1 MTQPGACMAMETE
14 YGGVSGEGIDR
25 LVLRGALA
33 ETSHLSAWVQSLG
46 ARYRVDDELQFAIHL
61 CLEEVVSNIIRHGY
75 APDTA
80 EPVTIEFSRPREGQ
94 LVFTIEDF
102 APPFNPLLAPEM
114 PLFDTAGEPAIGGRG
129 IRLLRSFAHT
139 LEHERTAAGN
149 RLRIGFTNARIQVPR
164 P

>member
-1 MTQPGACMAMETE
+1 MAMQTE
-14 YGGVSGEGIDR
+14 YARVADR
-25 LVLRGALA
+25 LVLRGGLS
-33 ETSHLSAWVQSLG
+33 ETSHLSEWVRSLATRDG
-46 ARYRVDDELQFAIHL
+46 VDDELEFAIHL

-80 EPVTIEFSRPREGQ
+80 QPVTIEFSRLGEGQ
-94 LVFTIEDF
+94 LLFTIEDF

-114 PLFDTAGEPAIGGRG
+114 PLVDTGGEPAIGGRG
-129 IRLLRSFAHT
+129 IRLLRAFAHT

-149 RLRIGFTNARIQVPR
+149 RLRIGFTGARMQVPQ

>member
-1 MTQPGACMAMETE
+1 MAMETE
-14 YGGVSGEGIDR
+14 DGRVPGQVIDR
-25 LVLRGALA
+25 IVLRGTLS
-33 ETSHLSAWVQSLG
+33 ETSRLSEWAQSLA
-46 ARYRVDDELQFAIHL
+46 ARYCIDHKLQFAIHL

-80 EPVTIEFSRPREGQ
+80 EPVTIEFSGSCEGQ

-114 PLFDTAGEPAIGGRG
+114 PLVDTGGEPAIGGRG
-129 IRLLRSFAHT
+129 IRLLRAFAHT
-139 LEHERTAAGN
+139 LEYERTAVGN
-149 RLRIGFTNARIQVPR
+149 RLRIGFTDARTRVPQ

>member
-1 MTQPGACMAMETE
+1 MILHGAAMAMETD
-14 YGGVSGEGIDR
+14 YDRVIDHI
-25 LVLRGALA
+25 VLRGALS
-33 ETSHLSAWVQSLG
+33 ETSPLSEWVQSLA
-46 ARYRVDDELQFAIHL
+46 ARYCVDDELQFAIHL

-75 APDTA
+75 ASGTA

-114 PLFDTAGEPAIGGRG
+114 PLVDTGGEPAIGGRG
-129 IRLLRSFAHT
+129 IRLLRAFAHT

-149 RLRIGFTNARIQVPR
+149 RLRIGFTEAQTQVP
-164 P
+164 PP

>member
-14 YGGVSGEGIDR
+14 HGLVPGQRIDR
-25 LVLRGALA
+25 IVLRGALA
-33 ETSHLSAWVQSLG
+33 ETSHLAVWVQSLAACYG
-46 ARYRVDDELQFAIHL
+46 IDDQLQFAIHL

-80 EPVTIEFSRPREGQ
+80 EPVTIEFSRPRQGQ

-114 PLFDTAGEPAIGGRG
+114 PLVDTAGEPAIGGRG
-129 IRLLRSFAHT
+129 IRLLRAFAHT
-139 LEHERTAAGN
+139 LQYERTAAGN
-149 RLRIGFTNARIQVPR
+149 RLRIGFTSARTKVSHP
-164 P
+164 

>member
-1 MTQPGACMAMETE
+1 MAMDTDYSRVRSE
-14 YGGVSGEGIDR
+14 VIDR
-25 LVLRGALA
+25 IVLRGTLS
-33 ETSHLSAWVQSLG
+33 ETSRLSEWVQRLA
-46 ARYRVDDELQFAIHL
+46 ARYCVDDQLHFAMHL

-80 EPVTIEFSRPREGQ
+80 QPVTIEFSRLGEGQ
-94 LVFTIEDF
+94 LLFTIEDF

-114 PLFDTAGEPAIGGRG
+114 PLVDTGGEPAIGGRG
-129 IRLLRSFAHT
+129 IRLLRAFAHT

-149 RLRIGFTNARIQVPR
+149 RLRIGFTGPRIQVPQ